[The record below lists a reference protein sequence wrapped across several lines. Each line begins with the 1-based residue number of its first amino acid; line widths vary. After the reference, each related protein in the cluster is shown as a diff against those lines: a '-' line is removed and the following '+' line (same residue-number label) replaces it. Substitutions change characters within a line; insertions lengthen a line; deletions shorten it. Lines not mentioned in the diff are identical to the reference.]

1 MWRMRRDIRARA
13 FVVCKLRGG
22 ASMRAVKQALAQALA
37 ADDAVALLVPATS
50 IFAVE
55 RSTIPSLPAIEIVAV
70 ASERADRPLIRHVL
84 SCEITVS
91 DPTEDGADSAL
102 DAIVQAVR
110 GRLSSAE
117 AESDPVVLEDGST
130 ALVELQGIRWSTS
143 STDGKASSIVR
154 AAAIALAVAE
164 VDEVGGRE

>member
-1 MWRMRRDIRARA
+1 MRT
-13 FVVCKLRGG
+13 VKL
-22 ASMRAVKQALAQALA
+22 AVAQALA
-37 ADDAVALLVPATS
+37 DDPAVSALVPAEQV
-50 IFAVE
+50 FATE
-55 RSTIPSLPAIEIVAV
+55 RATIPSLPAIEIVGV
-70 ASERADRPLIRHVL
+70 TSERTDRPLIRHVL

-130 ALVELQGIRWSTS
+130 ALVELQGVRWSTS
-143 STDGKASSIVR
+143 ATDGKASSIVR
-154 AAAIALAVAE
+154 AAAVALAVAE